1 MNGNYVKCV
10 FKAAQ
15 NIKENLDV
23 KYGPTWHVIVGE
35 GFSFDITYEVN
46 KSVDTAREFFDHIL
60 LYLFTK
66 IFFYLKLIF
75 YIFKVYLCLRF
86 TNLLCLT

>member
-1 MNGNYVKCV
+1 VNEWQLCKILKFLFLSNNV

-46 KSVDTAREFFDHIL
+46 KSVN
-60 LYLFTK
+60 K
-66 IFFYLKLIF
+66 
-75 YIFKVYLCLRF
+75 
-86 TNLLCLT
+86 